1 MIDKQQLIGLRSYPH
16 IQGYVSDWSANTMA
30 MPYRKNLATG
40 CMRVIDRTTLGQ
52 RQHNAGNLRYILRNR
67 LCIFLIVVKSSEP
80 DEIDQASPPAS
91 RPSIHFS
98 LGVISLP
105 IIQLR
110 TAFLS
115 EEDHK
120 DGSEVGGNYKGNAAS
135 LTHMND
141 SISIYYIVIV
151 NFWMQPIK
159 QYVRLSLAGIIPFL

>member
-1 MIDKQQLIGLRSYPH
+1 
-16 IQGYVSDWSANTMA
+16 MA

-67 LCIFLIVVKSSEP
+67 LCIFLIVVKSGEP

-120 DGSEVGGNYKGNAAS
+120 DGSEVGGNYKGNVAS

-141 SISIYYIVIV
+141 FDILHCDCQLLDATHQAIRQAFTSR
-151 NFWMQPIK
+151 NNT
-159 QYVRLSLAGIIPFL
+159 IPLI